1 MVAVARSVTWT
12 HVEVVMRLGKAVAT
26 GYAEEEPLSYEAP
39 EPESEPAARDT
50 EAAEAISV
58 EARTEVPATR

>member
-1 MVAVARSVTWT
+1 
-12 HVEVVMRLGKAVAT
+12 MRLGKAVAT